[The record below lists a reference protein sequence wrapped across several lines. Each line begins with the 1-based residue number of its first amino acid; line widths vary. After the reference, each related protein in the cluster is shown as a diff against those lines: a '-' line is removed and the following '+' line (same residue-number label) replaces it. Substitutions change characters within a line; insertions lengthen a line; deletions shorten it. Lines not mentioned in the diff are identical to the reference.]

1 MASTVVEGLHAVD
14 QPGGAAAALKRVSD
28 TPRLPEYLV
37 NQLGYE
43 HMIMKD
49 IATAIDLMKLNATLY
64 PASPNTMDSLSD
76 VYLAAGDAASALA
89 AAKQTLVLLDRDTL
103 DTAQRKADL
112 RRAAEDKIARLSTR

>member
-1 MASTVVEGLHAVD
+1 M
-14 QPGGAAAALKRVSD
+14 
-28 TPRLPEYLV
+28 

-49 IATAIDLMKLNATLY
+49 YPTAIDLMKLNAALY
-64 PASPNTMDSLSD
+64 PASPNTMDSLGD
-76 VYLAAGDAASALA
+76 VYLAAGDTSSALE

-112 RRAAEDKIARLSTR
+112 RRAAEDKITRLSTR